1 MELESKKIFLI
12 NTTFIAT
19 VLLVIYFVS
28 KFMLGFLTPFIFALF
43 FSYLGAKTATH
54 IFKKTKL
61 NEKWIRICVLLA
73 LYLLFVLL
81 FAVLL
86 FGIIKYSGKFLS
98 DLQTF
103 SKSLESIFY
112 TVNQKIN
119 AITYRLP
126 ENLKQPAKIAI
137 ENFSTKIL
145 TFIADAVSNATMSFA
160 KFLPRFFVSATVT
173 LVASFYIVKDYD
185 RLINFLKLM
194 IGDKKYFAALKIK
207 NIVTG
212 SVLKL
217 FLGYL
222 ILSAI
227 TFVAA
232 LIAFLI
238 FSFKNA
244 VIFAFII
251 ALIDLLP
258 VLGAGTV
265 LIPACILNF
274 LIGDTYTAIILLL
287 IYISLTLLKN
297 FLEPKIISA
306 GLDIN
311 PLLLLMTLFI
321 GLKIGGITGMLLLP
335 IATIVTITY
344 YKTD

>member
-1 MELESKKIFLI
+1 
-12 NTTFIAT
+12 
-19 VLLVIYFVS
+19 
-28 KFMLGFLTPFIFALF
+28 MLGFLTPFIFALF
-43 FSYLGAKTATH
+43 FSYLGAKISTH

-86 FGIIKYSGKFLS
+86 FGIIKYSSKFLS

-126 ENLKQPAKIAI
+126 ENLKQPSKIAI

-145 TFIADAVSNATMSFA
+145 TFITDAVSNATMSFA
-160 KFLPRFFVSATVT
+160 KFLPQFFVSATVT